1 MKKMKE
7 LDIKIKILFL
17 IFVFGALSFISYDMN
32 KYEAYTIPDFTVNIF
47 FSKLVAQEHTLKYC
61 NEYAVKYNASV
72 FGGRYFAHAK
82 DDGCATHGYF
92 HGYIII
98 MAIFRMINDSLI
110 YFVSPLLAV
119 IALIFFYKIS
129 RLFFDEKTS
138 ILGVVILSFSA
149 PFFSFSVLYYNN
161 IALFA
166 FFLGAIYFFFRLL
179 QTNATGYYIVFPIFL
194 SLAIWMRYPVVLFS
208 IPLIIGFFSKEYRE
222 KLYFLNRSKISIKDS
237 NEAKLLISSLVFLI
251 MILPLFALNIDL
263 YGHPLGIFFS
273 QQTSFNY
280 YTGKAFMHEHG
291 LENKGMPF
299 YGFDVMFNNLKYF
312 LKLNSII
319 SIFSA
324 IALVYFIINKQKREE
339 IFFSNTFWILIGI
352 ALFCCLFY
360 LGSDWWDYL
369 KCKFTILPTLGRYL
383 LPVHAIM
390 ILLSSYIV
398 ISSLKC
404 ADPRAGRIVIAAVV
418 IFLIAFNLNIAVN
431 EVSGLNNMK
440 LWVLAEDYTQNIILE
455 AVPERDAVIFTRY
468 SDKYIFPK
476 RTTVIYTAFP
486 PETRI
491 KQTSDLAEKLLNDG
505 VHVYFINESGARYD
519 IFTVDEY
526 LSEFEKSNISF
537 KLANNESVYIYKVQL
552 S

>member
-1 MKKMKE
+1 MKKI
-7 LDIKIKILFL
+7 DIKLKILFL
-17 IFVFGALSFISYDMN
+17 IFVFGILSFISYDLN
-32 KYEAYTIPDFTVNIF
+32 KYEAFYIPDFTVNIF
-47 FSKLVAQEHTLKYC
+47 FSKLVAEEHTLKYC
-61 NEYAVKYNASV
+61 NEYAVKYNAPV
-72 FGGRYFAHAK
+72 FGGRYFVRAK
-82 DDGCATHGYF
+82 DDGCVTHAYF

-98 MAIFRMINDSLI
+98 LAIFRMINESLI
-110 YFVSPLLAV
+110 YFVTPLLAV

-138 ILGVVILSFSA
+138 LLGVIILSFSV
-149 PFFSFSVLYYNN
+149 PFFSFSVIYYNN
-161 IALFA
+161 LALFA
-166 FFLGAIYFFFRLL
+166 FFLGALYFFFKLL
-179 QTNATGYYIVFPIFL
+179 QTNATRYYILFPIFL
-194 SLAIWMRYPVVLFS
+194 SIAIWARYPAVLFS
-208 IPLIIGFFSKEYRE
+208 IPLIIGFFSGGYR
-222 KLYFLNRSKISIKDS
+222 KKFYFLNRDEISIKDS
-237 NEAKLLISSLVFLI
+237 NEAKLLISALVFLI

-263 YGHPLGIFFS
+263 YGHPLGLFFS
-273 QQTSFNY
+273 QQTSFNQ
-280 YTGKAFMHEHG
+280 YTTEAVMHEYG
-291 LENKGMPF
+291 IENKGISF
-299 YGFDVMFNNLKYF
+299 YGFDIMFSNLKYF

-324 IALVYFIINKQKREE
+324 IALVYFIINKQKRKE
-339 IFFSNTFWILIGI
+339 IFFSNTFWILTGI

-360 LGSDWWDYL
+360 LGVDWYDPIAY
-369 KCKFTILPTLGRYL
+369 KFMILPSLGRYL

-404 ADPRAGRIVIAAVV
+404 ADPRAGKIVIAAVV
-418 IFLIAFNLNIAVN
+418 IFISAFNLNITVN

-440 LWVLAEDYTQNIILE
+440 LWVLAAEHKQNIILE
-455 AVPERDAVIFTRY
+455 AVPEKDAVIFTRY

-505 VHVYFINESGARYD
+505 VPVYFINESGARYD

-526 LSEFEKSNISF
+526 LSEFEKNNMSS
-537 KLANNESVYIYKVQL
+537 KLANNESVYIYKVHL
-552 S
+552 N